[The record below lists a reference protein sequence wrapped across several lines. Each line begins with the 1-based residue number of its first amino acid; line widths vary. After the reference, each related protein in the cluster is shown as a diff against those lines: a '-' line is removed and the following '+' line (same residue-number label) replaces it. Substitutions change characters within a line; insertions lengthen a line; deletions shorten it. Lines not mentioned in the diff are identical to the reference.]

1 MIKMAAI
8 QFINLLYYIYIYNIY
23 NKYFILQLTKIKTR
37 SILNV
42 TITKKMLKLHKTKIV
57 YIYIYNIIFQIYY
70 DACNRFTKRRMLK
83 LHRDNVAR

>member
-8 QFINLLYYIYIYNIY
+8 QFINLLYYIYIYN

-57 YIYIYNIIFQIYY
+57 YIYIYIILYFKYI
-70 DACNRFTKRRMLK
+70 TMLVIDLQK
-83 LHRDNVAR
+83 GEC

>member
-8 QFINLLYYIYIYNIY
+8 QFTIYKFTILYIYIYN

-57 YIYIYNIIFQIYY
+57 YIYI
-70 DACNRFTKRRMLK
+70 
-83 LHRDNVAR
+83 

>member
-8 QFINLLYYIYIYNIY
+8 QFINLLYYIYIYIHN

-57 YIYIYNIIFQIYY
+57 YIYIYI
-70 DACNRFTKRRMLK
+70 
-83 LHRDNVAR
+83 

>member
-8 QFINLLYYIYIYNIY
+8 QFINLLYYIYIYN

-57 YIYIYNIIFQIYY
+57 YIYI
-70 DACNRFTKRRMLK
+70 
-83 LHRDNVAR
+83 

>member
-8 QFINLLYYIYIYNIY
+8 QFINLLYYIYN

-57 YIYIYNIIFQIYY
+57 YI
-70 DACNRFTKRRMLK
+70 
-83 LHRDNVAR
+83 